1 MMLSAA
7 PLERRLQTAAII
19 LLLGLLVE
27 VLCLLGKGPMA
38 FTMFAGFCVLLFVA
52 GILLYLHFAGRY
64 GLTPTKPIG
73 LNP

>member
-38 FTMFAGFCVLLFVA
+38 FMMFAGFCVLLFVA
-52 GILLYLHFAGRY
+52 VSCCTCICCSLWPYTHETDR
-64 GLTPTKPIG
+64 P
-73 LNP
+73 

>member
-27 VLCLLGKGPMA
+27 VLCLLGQGPIA
-38 FTMFAGFCVLLFVA
+38 FMMFAGLCVLLFVA
-52 GILLYLHFAGRY
+52 GILLYLHLLVTMAHPRE
-64 GLTPTKPIG
+64 TDRP
-73 LNP
+73 

>member
-38 FTMFAGFCVLLFVA
+38 FMMFAGFCVLLFVA
-52 GILLYLHFAGRY
+52 GILLYLHLLLAMALHPR
-64 GLTPTKPIG
+64 
-73 LNP
+73 NR

>member
-1 MMLSAA
+1 
-7 PLERRLQTAAII
+7 
-19 LLLGLLVE
+19 
-27 VLCLLGKGPMA
+27 MA
-38 FTMFAGFCVLLFVA
+38 FMMFAGFCVLLFVA